1 MTNFRPALVHAQSWW
16 FAALLARRHPD
27 LMLLETHPRE
37 GADDCLD
44 LHDAAAAVDR
54 QPYVSI
60 NRSGTLWFPRTGAN
74 PWPIDRLFTEQPEGL
89 VEQAESACALTSP
102 DSPPDTT
109 PRTLV
114 YRAVAA
120 LTGITAND
128 RRPWEVRD
136 PSLIPSSRDDF
147 YARFPLAAERAREHL
162 LYVIRRADE
171 TIGAVDTDGYAY
183 VGRGCHYLPE
193 VHQQH
198 ARHLYRTVTAVF
210 GSLLL

>member
-27 LMLLETHPRE
+27 LMLREAHPR
-37 GADDCLD
+37 GDADDCLD
-44 LHDAAAAVDR
+44 LHDVCVPIDE

-60 NRSGTLWFPRTGAN
+60 NRAGTLRFPRTGAN
-74 PWPIDRLFTEQPEGL
+74 PWPLDRLFTEQPEGL
-89 VEQAESACALTSP
+89 VEQAETAAGLAAP
-102 DSPPDTT
+102 DGTPDPT

-114 YRAVAA
+114 YRTVAA

-136 PSLIPSSRDDF
+136 PSLIPSSRDDL

-162 LYVIRRADE
+162 LYVVRRAGE
-171 TIGAVDTDGYAY
+171 TIGALDTDGYAY

-193 VHQQH
+193 VDQQH
-198 ARHLYRTVTAVF
+198 ARHLHRTVAAVF
-210 GSLLL
+210 GGLLQ